1 MIEHRLSVLPTSF
14 LLFMLCSLS
23 LSSKNHLIQ
32 IFHVKFVYCVPENS
46 CKISEMKEN
55 TFALIKLCLDLL
67 LTFPYRNDKLEMKS
81 HNETVD
87 LLHGGYG
94 HG

>member
-1 MIEHRLSVLPTSF
+1 
-14 LLFMLCSLS
+14 
-23 LSSKNHLIQ
+23 
-32 IFHVKFVYCVPENS
+32 
-46 CKISEMKEN
+46 MKEN

-94 HG
+94 HGWSCGALSTNQKPA